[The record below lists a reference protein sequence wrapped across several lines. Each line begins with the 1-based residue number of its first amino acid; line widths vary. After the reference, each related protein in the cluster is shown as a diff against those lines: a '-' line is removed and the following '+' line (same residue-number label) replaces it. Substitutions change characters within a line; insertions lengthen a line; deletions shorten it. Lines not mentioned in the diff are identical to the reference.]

1 MRPVGELGRILLIA
15 GITLAVLGAIVLAA
29 GRLGVRRLPGT
40 IVISG
45 RHGTFVFPILLCL
58 VLSILLTIILSF
70 WRR

>member
-1 MRPVGELGRILLIA
+1 MGQFGRLLLIA
-15 GITLAVLGAIVLAA
+15 GIVLAGLGALVLAI

-40 IVISG
+40 LVVSG
-45 RHGTFVFPILLCL
+45 RHGTFVFPILLCV